1 MVSQREVRMGSS
13 GSSRRVAIVGAAL
26 SDCGRVDD
34 KTVYELHY
42 QATARALE
50 DAGLGRGD
58 VDGFMSTGTGVLAPI
73 EVADYL
79 GLRPRWVDGT
89 NVGGAA
95 WEFMLQHATAAITC
109 GMADVVAITYGSTAR
124 ADLKR
129 QQRTANLTFGGRGAE
144 QFEIPYGHTLIS
156 RYAMA
161 AMRHMYEYGT
171 TIEQLAEIAVSAR
184 YNASLNPDAYYR
196 DPITIEDVQ
205 AAPMM
210 ADPLTQLHCCIRS
223 DGGGS
228 VIVTSEERAR
238 DCRKEPIWVLG
249 TGESISH
256 TTMSEWGDFTESPC
270 VSSGRE
276 AFGRAGV
283 TPSDIDVCEVYD
295 SFTPTVLLTLEGLGF
310 CEKGDGGRFVEG
322 GTLRVGGALPTNTDG
337 GGLSC
342 SHPGMRGIFLLV
354 EAVRQLRG
362 ECGDRQ
368 VPGAELACVNGTGG
382 WFSSSGT
389 AILGRG

>member
-1 MVSQREVRMGSS
+1 MSS
-13 GSSRRVAIVGAAL
+13 TSTAQRVAIVGAAL

-34 KTVYELHY
+34 KTAYELHY
-42 QATARALE
+42 QATARALD
-50 DAGLGRGD
+50 DAGLTRDD

-79 GLRPRWVDGT
+79 GLKPRWVDGT
-89 NVGGAA
+89 NVGGSA
-95 WEFMLQHATAAITC
+95 WEFMVQHAVSAINS
-109 GMADVVAITYGSTAR
+109 GMAEVVAITYGSTAR

-129 QQRTANLTFGGRGAE
+129 GTRSANLTYGGRGAE
-144 QFEIPYGHTLIS
+144 QFELPYGHTLVA

-161 AMRHMYEYGT
+161 AMRHMYEFGT

-184 YNASLNPDAYYR
+184 FNASLNPDAYYR
-196 DPITIEDVQ
+196 DLITIDDVQ
-205 AAPMM
+205 ESAMI
-210 ADPLTQLHCCIRS
+210 ADPLTKLHCCIRS

-238 DCRKEPIWVLG
+238 DTAKAPVWVIG
-249 TGESISH
+249 TGEAISH
-256 TTMSEWGDFTESPC
+256 TSMSEWEDFTESPC
-270 VSSGRE
+270 VTSGRE

-283 TPSDIDVCEVYD
+283 KPSDIDVAEVYD

-310 CEKGDGGRFVEG
+310 CEKGEGGSFVEG

-362 ECGDRQ
+362 ECGARQ
-368 VPGAELACVNGTGG
+368 VPDAELACVNGTGG
-382 WFSSSGT
+382 WFSSAGT
-389 AILGRG
+389 TILARN